1 MTHAKL
7 GPSSSSRWMNCPG
20 SIRISEGIEEKP
32 SPYAEEGTKAHMLS
46 ELMFEDLNPEEWE
59 GYDEE
64 MTTEVRKYVDYV
76 MAHMTN
82 SNCVLY
88 TEVRVNLGRYI
99 PDGFGTADN
108 VVLDWDNK
116 TIHVFDLKYGKGVK
130 VWATKNSQGRIY
142 AIGCLL
148 EFDKYKEMKKVVIHI
163 GQPRLNHFH
172 LEELTT
178 KELMDYAKIV
188 KKAAKATEDPNAPAI
203 PGELQCRWCRASSE
217 CKALRDFT
225 NKIIGDEFDDLD
237 ADLLNME
244 ELSEVL
250 SHKKL
255 IEKFLKDVE
264 ERIIEFLIKGEDI
277 PGFQTGYSKTNRK
290 WGNDAEE
297 FLIKKLGEDA
307 WQKSLITLGK
317 AEKLLGREIVAEHT
331 VKPQGKIIPI
341 KIK

>member
-1 MTHAKL
+1 MAHAKL

-20 SIRISEGIEEKP
+20 SVRISEGIKEKS
-32 SPYAEEGTKAHMLS
+32 SPYAEEGTKAHALS
-46 ELMFEDLNPEEWE
+46 ELMFEDLDPEEWE

-76 MAHMTN
+76 MAHMIN
-82 SNCVLY
+82 PNCVLY
-88 TEVRVNLGRYI
+88 TEVRLDLGKYI
-99 PDGFGTADN
+99 PDGFGTSDN
-108 VVLDWDNK
+108 VIVDWDNK

-142 AIGCLL
+142 AIGSLL
-148 EFDKYKEMKKVVIHI
+148 EFDREKEMKEIVIHI

-172 LEELTT
+172 SEKLTV
-178 KELMDYAKIV
+178 KELKEYAKIV

-203 PGELQCRWCRASSE
+203 PGELQCRWCLASPE

-225 NKIIGDEFDDLD
+225 NKTIGEEFDNLD
-237 ADLLNME
+237 ADLLNPK

-250 SHKKL
+250 FHKKL

-264 ERIIEFLIKGEDI
+264 ERVTEFLIKGENI
-277 PGFQTGYSKTNRK
+277 PGFETGYSKTNRK

-297 FLIKKLGEDA
+297 FLIKNLGDDA

-317 AEKLLGREIVAEHT
+317 AEKLLGKEIIAEHT